1 MSRNSHTG
9 TTFGRHEVA
18 LYEEMR
24 ADRRNELQQ
33 AFSKIT
39 SLRSCLR
46 SYRASPFSRRAS
58 VRDNRGHREGRVS
71 ATPAAPVRKKCRGQE
86 PRVKA
91 EQSGLPCASGV
102 NGCFALSSVSRAC
115 LPPSSCGHPRIT
127 ARFGS
132 ARHLQDLAP
141 ASGRQDHTTS
151 PSARNVTRPAR
162 ACRSRKTALRS
173 PRAQRSRVHRI
184 PDPTSVTTRTSLLPG
199 RDNAE

>member
-1 MSRNSHTG
+1 
-9 TTFGRHEVA
+9 
-18 LYEEMR
+18 MR

-39 SLRSCLR
+39 SLRSCPR

-58 VRDNRGHREGRVS
+58 VRALAIPCPSDHRGRREGRVS
-71 ATPAAPVRKKCRGQE
+71 ATPAAPVRKKCTGQE
-86 PRVKA
+86 PQVKA

-115 LPPSSCGHPRIT
+115 LPPSSRGHPRIT
-127 ARFGS
+127 ARLGS